1 MARNYDH
8 YFCVI
13 LSTMTSNLPDGELM
27 ELGRR
32 FRDAL
37 PVETAARE
45 LVEQTSVE
53 RDRLMAKRGW
63 RVFLP
68 SR

>member
-53 RDRLMAKRGW
+53 SADGKGGGW